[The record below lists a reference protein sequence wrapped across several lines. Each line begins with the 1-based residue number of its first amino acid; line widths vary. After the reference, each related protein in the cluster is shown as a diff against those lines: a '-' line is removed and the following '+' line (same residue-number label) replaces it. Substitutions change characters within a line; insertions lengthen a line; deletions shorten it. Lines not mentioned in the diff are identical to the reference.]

1 MGLGTPGPRRASL
14 YQRFLFVTSET
25 RRISFCFM
33 LSLVVNAAA
42 FVLAGWIWRPLPVP
56 AAAIPP
62 RLTLV
67 RLAWR
72 PAPPSPVVTP
82 VLPPPPQPAKP
93 VVLKPRPVKPPRP
106 KRLRRPG
113 ARVHSH
119 QPAPPAAPSGG
130 MEAGAPAP
138 AIAAPPA
145 APPPP
150 VITTERPAPR
160 VVHTVVSPPLP
171 APAPVA
177 ASAPAPMP
185 PIPPTARPAAV
196 TGSGAGGTAAGKGAG
211 AGEGTG
217 KGSGAGSGAG
227 RDAGEPF
234 GIGKGMAG
242 DGAPRHVV
250 YVLDISG
257 SMTSRI
263 DRAEAELRRAL
274 NGLRPEETFNIVA
287 FSDEVR
293 AFDTGMAPATPEMV
307 RRASA
312 YLDTLQVD
320 GGTNLE
326 GAMIRA
332 LTRPGVNEVVLLT
345 DGVPTEGETDF
356 KALAREIRRL
366 NSSHARISA
375 VGMVGRNPDG
385 TDDSF
390 EAAHLLQQITQES
403 GGVAKIVTV
412 GVASP

>member
-1 MGLGTPGPRRASL
+1 M
-14 YQRFLFVTSET
+14 
-25 RRISFCFM
+25 
-33 LSLVVNAAA
+33 
-42 FVLAGWIWRPLPVP
+42 
-56 AAAIPP
+56 
-62 RLTLV
+62 
-67 RLAWR
+67 
-72 PAPPSPVVTP
+72 
-82 VLPPPPQPAKP
+82 
-93 VVLKPRPVKPPRP
+93 
-106 KRLRRPG
+106 
-113 ARVHSH
+113 
-119 QPAPPAAPSGG
+119 
-130 MEAGAPAP
+130 
-138 AIAAPPA
+138 
-145 APPPP
+145 
-150 VITTERPAPR
+150 
-160 VVHTVVSPPLP
+160 
-171 APAPVA
+171 
-177 ASAPAPMP
+177 
-185 PIPPTARPAAV
+185 
-196 TGSGAGGTAAGKGAG
+196 TGRGAGGTAAGKGAG
-211 AGEGTG
+211 AGEGVG

-307 RRASA
+307 RRAST
-312 YLDTLQVD
+312 YLGTLQVD

-356 KALAREIRRL
+356 KALAREVRQL
-366 NSSHARISA
+366 NSNHARISA
-375 VGMVGRNPDG
+375 VGMVGKNPDG

-390 EAAHLLQQITQES
+390 EAAHLLQQIAQES

>member
-1 MGLGTPGPRRASL
+1 M
-14 YQRFLFVTSET
+14 SET
-25 RRISFCFM
+25 RRYGFCF
-33 LSLVVNAAA
+33 LISLLVNAAA
-42 FVLAGWIWRPLPVP
+42 FVLAGWVWRPLPAPPP
-56 AAAIPP
+56 ASYP
-62 RLTLV
+62 RLQMV

-72 PAPPSPVVTP
+72 PAPPPPVVIP

-93 VVLKPRPVKPPRP
+93 IVSKPRPVKPPRP
-106 KRLRRPG
+106 KKLRRPG
-113 ARVHSH
+113 ARVHST

-130 MEAGAPAP
+130 QEAGAPAP
-138 AIAAPPA
+138 AMTAPPA
-145 APPPP
+145 APAPP
-150 VITTERPAPR
+150 VVTTQRPAPLA
-160 VVHTVVSPPLP
+160 VHPILSPPLP
-171 APAPVA
+171 ALAPIAVNMPPPAPPIAPVA
-177 ASAPAPMP
+177 P
-185 PIPPTARPAAV
+185 PAAV
-196 TGSGAGGTAAGKGAG
+196 TGSGAGGAAAGKGAGTGEGTGKGAG
-211 AGEGTG
+211 AGE
-217 KGSGAGSGAG
+217 GAG

-234 GIGKGMAG
+234 GVGKGMAG

-274 NGLRPEETFNIVA
+274 NGLRPGETFNIVA

-293 AFDTGMAPATPEMV
+293 SFDTGMAPATPETV

-312 YLDTLQVD
+312 YLNTLPVD

-326 GAMIRA
+326 AAMIRA

-356 KALAREIRRL
+356 KALARQIRQL
-366 NSSHARISA
+366 NSNHARISA
-375 VGMVGRNPDG
+375 VGMVGKNPDG

-390 EAAHLLQQITQES
+390 EAAQLLQQIARDS
-403 GGVAKIVTV
+403 GGAAKVVTV

>member
-1 MGLGTPGPRRASL
+1 MAGVMGTLGPRRASHS
-14 YQRFLFVTSET
+14 QGIGFVTSEM
-25 RRISFCFM
+25 RRIGFCFL
-33 LSLVVNAAA
+33 LSLLVNTAAL
-42 FVLAGWIWRPLPVP
+42 VLAGWVWRPLPVP
-56 AAAIPP
+56 AAAISP

-72 PAPPSPVVTP
+72 PAPPPPVVTP
-82 VLPPPPQPAKP
+82 VLPPPPQPVKP
-93 VVLKPRPVKPPRP
+93 QVLKPRPVKPPRP
-106 KRLRRPG
+106 KKLRRPG
-113 ARVHSH
+113 ARVHSR

-130 MEAGAPAP
+130 REAGAPA
-138 AIAAPPA
+138 A

-177 ASAPAPMP
+177 ASAPAPRP
-185 PIPPTARPAAV
+185 PIASTAPPAAM
-196 TGSGAGGTAAGKGAG
+196 TGRGAGGSASGKGAG

-217 KGSGAGSGAG
+217 RGSGAGSGAG

-274 NGLRPEETFNIVA
+274 NGLRPEETFNIIA

-356 KALAREIRRL
+356 KALAREIRQL

-390 EAAHLLQQITQES
+390 EAAHLLQQIARDS
-403 GGVAKIVTV
+403 GGTSKLVTV
-412 GVASP
+412 GVAGG